1 MHRAAPVLFLLAAV
15 APFARADTKPGDPI
29 RIAVSPAAAPKPSL
43 KYRLI
48 PDSRDRTPGNAATLY
63 YRAMASFTENPAGLK
78 EIREDYWNE
87 WQQTP
92 LKELPKEQVS
102 EKLGYAHNL
111 LHELG
116 VAAHCKDCDWQLDN
130 RPEGIGLLLPE
141 VQSFRSVAN
150 VLAVKARYE
159 IAQGNTDGAL
169 DTLRIGYALG
179 YHLGR
184 GPTLIHVLVGAAV
197 VRLMDN
203 QLDTLLQQPDAPNL
217 YWALAELPRP
227 FLDPQAAIAQDGRM
241 LDNMF
246 PFQRLD
252 GPPMSPEEVAA
263 FLAKLRKSLDD
274 FGVARP
280 TELQRI
286 AQALF
291 LVQAYG
297 EARRRLLARGK
308 YSEEQIQEMPSFQ
321 VVALDAILEYHDAY
335 DEAAKWTRLPNGVH
349 QPGFQK
355 ASEQFGEAV
364 ARLDRLF
371 FHNLLTGLS
380 GGRNADFLAKVCEA
394 VGRTDRRFAA
404 LQCVEAL
411 RMYAAQN
418 GKWPAS
424 LEDVTD
430 APPPNDPVTGK
441 PFEYRVQENKAVI
454 TAPPFTPGKPD
465 GPNTVGY
472 EVFLRK

>member
-1 MHRAAPVLFLLAAV
+1 MRRTAVVLFFLAAV
-15 APFARADTKPGDPI
+15 PFARAETKPGDPI

-43 KYRLI
+43 KYRLL
-48 PDSRDRTPGNAATLY
+48 PDRRDLTPGNAATIY
-63 YRAMASFTENPAGLK
+63 YRAMASFTENAALLK
-78 EIREDYWNE
+78 EIHETYWYE
-87 WQQTP
+87 WQETP
-92 LKELPKEQVS
+92 LKDLPKDQVR
-102 EKLGYAHNL
+102 EKLGYARHL
-111 LHELG
+111 LHEIG
-116 VAAHCKDCDWQLDN
+116 VAARCKDCDWQLDD

-141 VQSFRSVAN
+141 VQSFRAVAT
-150 VLAVKARYE
+150 VLAVQARYE

-169 DTLRIGYALG
+169 NTLQTGYALG

-184 GPTLIHVLVGAAV
+184 GPTLIHVLVGAGV
-197 VRLMDN
+197 VSLMDN
-203 QLDTLLQQPDAPNL
+203 QVDALLQQPDAPNL

-227 FLDPQAAIAQDGRM
+227 YLDPEHAIAQDGRM

-252 GPPMSPEEVAA
+252 GPPLSSEEVTA
-263 FLAKLRKSLDD
+263 FLAKERQSLDD
-274 FGVARP
+274 FQVARP
-280 TELQRI
+280 TEWQRV
-286 AQALF
+286 AQALL
-291 LVQAYG
+291 LVQGYG

-308 YSEEQIQEMPSFQ
+308 HTDEQLQEMPSFQ

-404 LQCVEAL
+404 LECVEAL

-441 PFEYRVQENKAVI
+441 PFEYRVQENKAVV
-454 TAPPFTPGKPD
+454 TAPPFTQGKSD
-465 GPNTVGY
+465 GPNAVGY
-472 EVFLRK
+472 EVYLRK